1 MSWLPSQSRRA
12 GLPGVRLLAEHLIM
26 PLSWLT
32 LTTAYVILLTPKGW
46 RTMFRFALTY
56 VPLDLTLCDC

>member
-1 MSWLPSQSRRA
+1 M
-12 GLPGVRLLAEHLIM
+12 PGVRLLAAHLVM
-26 PLSWLT
+26 LLSWLT
-32 LTTAYVILLTPKGW
+32 LATFYVLELTPKGW